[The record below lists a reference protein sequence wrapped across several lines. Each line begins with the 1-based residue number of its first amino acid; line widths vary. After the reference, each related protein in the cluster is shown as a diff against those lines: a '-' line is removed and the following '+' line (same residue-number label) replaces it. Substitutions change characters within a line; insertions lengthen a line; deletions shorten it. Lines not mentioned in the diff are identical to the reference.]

1 MSGANC
7 LNYPLAP
14 GTGPE
19 KFLETL
25 DEAIDRIHAFDP
37 QLLAVSAGF
46 DAYKND
52 PITQMGLEIETFY
65 EIGRRIADFTQ
76 PIGAPG
82 GRALPCF
89 AVLEGGYSP
98 EFALCVDVFVGGWER
113 R

>member
-7 LNYPLAP
+7 INYPLPP

-19 KFLETL
+19 KFLKTL
-25 DEAIDRIHAFDP
+25 DEAIGRIRDFNP

-46 DAYKND
+46 DAYKGD

-76 PIGAPG
+76 PASPAPP
-82 GRALPCF
+82 LPCF
-89 AVLEGGYSP
+89 AVLEGGYAR
-98 EFALCVDVFVGGWER
+98 EFAQCVDVFVGGWER